1 MTDSGHSSAA
11 TINRAIIA
19 RRWQFAMNYLEFFRE
34 LSVELFVFTCS
45 RLSPEHD
52 MPVHLDIPFLDG
64 RMGKMTM
71 PRKGLLVLAVLFG
84 LSTIRPAVGTEPK
97 TTKSKPGR
105 PVATPTKPAQSK
117 IQLVILL
124 DTSGS
129 MNGLINQARARL
141 WKIVNQLAT
150 ARRDGQAPHLEVA
163 LYEYGKNSIPRS
175 KGFLRQ
181 IVPLTDDLDRISEEL
196 FALKT
201 NGGNEYC
208 GQVID
213 AATRQLKWSKSN
225 KDLKM
230 IFIAG
235 NEPFSQGSLNYRDA
249 CTAAIAKGITV
260 NTIFCGPRAVGV
272 RTGWQHGAQLADGA
286 FLNIDQNRK
295 VAEIATPYDKPLAE
309 LSGRVNGTYVMFGAS
324 ADRKRKSSQLRRLDS
339 LAKKAAPS
347 AAAARAGFKA
357 SGQYRRSAWDLSVAV
372 KSGKIKLKDLK
383 PSQLPPAMR
392 KLSLAQQQAY
402 LTKKAAERA
411 AIEAKIRKLSA
422 QRARYIAEQ
431 KKKNGSADKPD
442 SFDDAV
448 IKTIRTQGKKK
459 GYQFKQR
466 SAPRSR

>member
-1 MTDSGHSSAA
+1 
-11 TINRAIIA
+11 
-19 RRWQFAMNYLEFFRE
+19 
-34 LSVELFVFTCS
+34 
-45 RLSPEHD
+45 
-52 MPVHLDIPFLDG
+52 
-64 RMGKMTM
+64 MTM
-71 PRKGLLVLAVLFG
+71 PRKGLFLLAVLFG
-84 LSTIRPAVGTEPK
+84 LLTIRPAFAAEPQAK
-97 TTKSKPGR
+97 KSRPGR
-105 PVATPTKPAQSK
+105 PAAPAIRAK
-117 IQLVILL
+117 IQLAILL

-150 ARRDGQAPHLEVA
+150 ARRDGQLPHLEVA
-163 LYEYGKNSIPRS
+163 LYEYGKTSIPRS

-201 NGGNEYC
+201 NGGEEYC

-235 NEPFSQGSLNYRDA
+235 NEPFSQGSLKYQDA
-249 CTAAIAKGITV
+249 CTAAIAQGITV
-260 NTIFCGPRAVGV
+260 NTIFCGPRTVGV

-295 VAEIATPYDKPLAE
+295 VAEIATPYDKPLAD
-309 LSGRVNGTYVMFGAS
+309 LSSRINGTYVMFGGS
-324 ADRKRKSSQLRRLDS
+324 ANRKRKENQLRRLDS

-357 SGQYRRSAWDLSVAV
+357 SGQYRRSTWDLSEAV
-372 KSGKIKLKDLK
+372 RSGKVKLKDLK
-383 PSQLPPAMR
+383 PNQLPPEMR
-392 KLSLAQQQAY
+392 KLSLAQQRAY
-402 LTKKAAERA
+402 LKKKTAERA
-411 AIEAKIRKLSA
+411 AVEAKIRKLTT
-422 QRARYIAEQ
+422 QRNRYIAEQ
-431 KKKNGSADKPD
+431 RKKQGSTDKPD

-459 GYQFKQR
+459 GYQFKQH
-466 SAPRSR
+466 SVPRKH